1 MAADNADNHA
11 ERPRGEAVPVRK
23 LLAVLAVVFLI
34 WWAVEQ
40 LASAAHTVHHL
51 GQWLSSI
58 GQHRSN
64 K

>member
-1 MAADNADNHA
+1 M
-11 ERPRGEAVPVRK
+11 RK